1 MDESD
6 PRRDL
11 TPSELGPWRAMMVGI
26 GRLLHRLDE
35 ELVARTGMTL
45 AEYEVLS
52 YLSDS
57 VEGRLR
63 MAELAQG
70 VVVSRS
76 GLTRRVDGLVAAG
89 LVRRSACSSDRRGTY
104 AELTSEGW
112 RRLEQA
118 APVHRS
124 GVRRYFLDQVDAD
137 ELCMVG
143 DIFERVA
150 SSLAGFGGNSRQS
163 A

>member
-1 MDESD
+1 
-6 PRRDL
+6 
-11 TPSELGPWRAMMVGI
+11 MVGM

-35 ELVARTGMTL
+35 ELVTESGMTL

-89 LVRRSACSSDRRGTY
+89 LVRRSACTSDRRGTY
-104 AELTSEGW
+104 AELTQEGW

-124 GVRRYFLDQVDAD
+124 GVRRYFLDQVDD
-137 ELCMVG
+137 EELYMVG
-143 DIFERVA
+143 DIFGSVA
-150 SSLAGFGGNSRQS
+150 SSLVDYEPRPTRRFA
-163 A
+163 

>member
-1 MDESD
+1 
-6 PRRDL
+6 
-11 TPSELGPWRAMMVGI
+11 MMVGM

-35 ELVARTGMTL
+35 ELVTESGMTL

-89 LVRRSACSSDRRGTY
+89 LVRRSACASDRRGTY
-104 AELTSEGW
+104 AELTQEGW

-124 GVRRYFLDQVDAD
+124 GVRRYFLDQVDD
-137 ELCMVG
+137 EELYMVG
-143 DIFERVA
+143 DIFGSVA
-150 SSLAGFGGNSRQS
+150 SSLADYEARQ
-163 A
+163 ARRFA